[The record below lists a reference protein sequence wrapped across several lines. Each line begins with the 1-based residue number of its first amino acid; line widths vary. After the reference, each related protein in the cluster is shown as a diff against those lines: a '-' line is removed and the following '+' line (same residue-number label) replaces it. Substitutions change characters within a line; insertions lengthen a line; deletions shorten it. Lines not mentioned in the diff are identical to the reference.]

1 MTETKHDLS
10 PLTLCGQN
18 NNNKVLFNVHEH
30 EATEETM
37 SQSFGET
44 PVIFFIFFPFYFCF
58 KKRKKKERSYE
69 FLEEKTSLL

>member
-44 PVIFFIFFPFYFCF
+44 PVIFFYF
-58 KKRKKKERSYE
+58 
-69 FLEEKTSLL
+69 LSLLLLF